1 METKRQKKNGSARAA
16 GKRMLRFSS
25 VVALLL
31 GGVFSVL
38 CVLLAFRSNVTWES
52 RVLAPALQVSERTK
66 DILADT
72 QGSVRIAC
80 FMDRRHPMF
89 RHVSRLLRG
98 FREASRRVAGAEL
111 EIEYVDPHWDLTR
124 AGQLASLKVPENAL
138 VFEWQRRRI
147 VVTLDD
153 MISRQS
159 AFRQQ
164 VDGAP
169 PISGGHSVSDVRNRL
184 NLDVFRGESVCA
196 AAIARLALPY
206 DRSAIYWLRGHGEV
220 RHDDYDPLYGYSD
233 IARELIRN
241 GFDLKG
247 LDLPGLQAIPA
258 DCQVLVIAGP
268 RQAFVAEEIAMFE
281 AYLQR
286 GGRMLCLL
294 TSGKETGLEKLLAK
308 WGIGVTRCRAVSP
321 RSLTGDE
328 VICTAFADHVVT
340 RDLANVS
347 VVFGKAYCLEALQNV
362 TVGPDRPQV
371 TLLVKTGRDG
381 WGAAEDGRAAQRVF
395 DEATDLKGPVA
406 LAVSSEWGGNV
417 AQDVAFKPTRLCVV
431 GETEF
436 VMNGTLASRANANRD
451 FFLNAVSWLAGVDTG
466 TAPSLG
472 GDATLFTGLAR
483 REWVMLTLL
492 ATLAVPGGAFLIFCL
507 ICRRSRRAVR

>member
-1 METKRQKKNGSARAA
+1 MRKKREKSGSPRTS
-16 GKRMLRFSS
+16 GKRMLRFTS
-25 VVALLL
+25 VVAILL
-31 GGVFSVL
+31 GAVFSTL
-38 CVLLAFRSNVTWES
+38 CIVLAFRLNVTWEPPMLTS
-52 RVLAPALQVSERTK
+52 ALQVSERTK

-98 FREASRRVAGAEL
+98 FREASRRVAGADL

-159 AFRQQ
+159 VFRRSIE
-164 VDGAP
+164 GAA
-169 PISGGHSVSDVRNRL
+169 PIPGEDSVGEVRTRH

-206 DRSAIYWLRGHGEV
+206 DRSVIYWLRGHGEV

-233 IARELIRN
+233 IARELSRN
-241 GFDLKG
+241 GFDLKS
-247 LDLPGLQAIPA
+247 LDLPGLQAIPT

-268 RQAFVAEEIAMFE
+268 RQAFVAEELEMFE
-281 AYLQR
+281 RYLQR

-294 TSGKETGLEKLLAK
+294 TAGKETGLEKLLAR
-308 WGIGVTRCRAVSP
+308 WGIGVTRCLAVSP
-321 RSLTGDE
+321 RSLTGEE

-347 VVFGKAYCLEALQNV
+347 VVFGRAWCLEALQNV
-362 TVGPDRPQV
+362 TVGADRPQV
-371 TLLVKTGRDG
+371 TLLVQTGKDG
-381 WGAAEDGRAAQRVF
+381 WGEAGGARTAPRIF
-395 DEATDLKGPVA
+395 DASTDLKGPVA

-436 VMNGTLASRANANRD
+436 VMNGSLASRANANRD

-483 REWVMLTLL
+483 REWVTLTLL
-492 ATLAVPGGAFLIFCL
+492 ATLAVPGCAFLIFCL
-507 ICRRSRRAVR
+507 VCRRSRSAR